1 MAYLAERLIEWAE
14 KLNETHRIEIDE
26 AMLEKA
32 NEPPRDFPVI
42 KRDYANKN
50 WMRSKK

>member
-26 AMLEKA
+26 DMLEKS
-32 NEPPRDFPVI
+32 NKPLDYPVI
-42 KRDYANKN
+42 KRDFADKN
-50 WMRSKK
+50 WMRIKK

>member
-1 MAYLAERLIEWAE
+1 MIARFRQWWTKLAQ

-32 NEPPRDFPVI
+32 NKPLDYPII
-42 KRDYANKN
+42 KRDFAKKEWKN
-50 WMRSKK
+50 E